1 MRGSVTNHHF
11 LQPVEICDSLPYV
24 VSSPI
29 LLKLHDYLG
38 RSREIDICNIYNW
51 LEIFLQI
58 RKKSCNI
65 ITVGENTPLVK
76 LQGGNNASEAT

>member
-1 MRGSVTNHHF
+1 MLDFAS
-11 LQPVEICDSLPYV
+11 YV
-24 VSSPI
+24 ASSPI

-38 RSREIDICNIYNW
+38 RSQEIDICNIYNW

>member
-1 MRGSVTNHHF
+1 MLDFGS
-11 LQPVEICDSLPYV
+11 YV
-24 VSSPI
+24 ASSPI
-29 LLKLHDYLG
+29 LLKLQDYLG
-38 RSREIDICNIYNW
+38 RSQEIDICNIYNW